1 MQQNGSQAYLVNTGW
16 DGSGKRISI
25 KATRRIIDSILDG
38 SLDKAETAI
47 LPVFNLA
54 MPTDLPGV
62 DNAILDPRNSY
73 ADASQW
79 SDKAQNLASLFVENF
94 VQYTDTDSGKK
105 LVSAG
110 PSL

>member
-1 MQQNGSQAYLVNTGW
+1 
-16 DGSGKRISI
+16 
-25 KATRRIIDSILDG
+25 
-38 SLDKAETAI
+38 
-47 LPVFNLA
+47 VFNLA

-73 ADASQW
+73 ADTSQW